1 MCADCQNVVPPPTRS
16 LSSATFSRPP
26 LDMSLNLPELV
37 EWHETHSALHPVFAY
52 PVSGGHVEVLRWFEV
67 ALLVR
72 HEARRL
78 RTLLESKAVTQGFH
92 IVALVINCDTVT
104 YFRTL
109 IGLARA
115 GFTGF
120 PMSPR
125 NSPAAIAHL
134 CNKVGVTHVIRGS
147 EPGLVSLVSEA
158 VELLKAS
165 STTISLPSVSE
176 LPPFTHP
183 RDLSA
188 TDLPYQRRSINEVQ
202 LYVHSSGST
211 GFPKPIPWTYRQIL
225 QLGYVCHFG
234 ERDLTG
240 KVLAIHGVPVYHGL
254 GMMQIGWAATT
265 GIVLSVFEPRS
276 PAIYPTPENH
286 FDALSFTRSD
296 LVLAV
301 PSMIEAW
308 SRDASKVRQL
318 RELMGV
324 IYGGGPL
331 NKEVGDSLVSEG
343 VAVYPLYGSSEC
355 GTVNV
360 IIPADRNSDWE
371 YFRFA
376 SNTTVEM
383 VPSGDGYFEFVML
396 CNSYNSLRVTNTTI
410 RGRPAYATSD
420 LFEKHPSKPGYWK
433 VYGRKDDQIMH
444 SSGEKTNPGPI
455 ESLLG
460 ADPLIRSAV
469 VFGCGQLQAGVLID
483 PITPFDPKN
492 GEELTGFLDSVA
504 PTVQRVNA
512 VVPRHSRILRDMILV
527 SDPGKTFQYTAKG
540 TPRRQ
545 IILKDYQA
553 EVAALYKGQKSTPNF
568 DREPAETWDF
578 QSILELVRSVVR
590 KALDTEILSD
600 DIDLFQHGLDSFHA
614 TCVRHALLHNLPSFP
629 QIDHDNAIENFVYR
643 YPTIT
648 KLARFLNRSVA
659 GLDTAMSVVPV
670 ESKIGAMKA
679 MVKVHGRDF
688 LCAPAKVRSGVSSS
702 QMLNNHDEARVVLI
716 TGTTGTLGSHLLL
729 ELTQDPR
736 VRTIYALN
744 RARRGG
750 KAALVAKQITALS
763 DLGIDGQALLT
774 SERIVLLEADLS
786 ATQFGLSPETFEE
799 MTISVTHIVHNAWP
813 VHFNLSLESFEP
825 SIRDLRC
832 LIDFV
837 LASPRVD
844 KPKFIFTSTIGVF
857 RGSPTHGEFLEES
870 IPPQVAV
877 GMGYSES
884 KWVAEEILLEAV
896 RAANLP
902 ALIVRVGQ
910 LTSSNGNIWKVGEWF
925 PTLVQGSVLLGCL
938 PQLVGTISWLPVKDA
953 AQVIKECMDHPWQ
966 DPIVHLV
973 HPTPVSWEVIES
985 SLSHQLNLPVAEYQ
999 DWLARLEA
1007 LEGRCHADGT
1017 MPSKAMAR
1025 VSSLAPFFKHGRM
1038 LCSPTT
1044 FPFISLANAAKLS
1057 SKLRNREVQP
1067 LSSEDVAGWITCWRK
1082 SGGLVSASEA

>member
-1 MCADCQNVVPPPTRS
+1 MARNVEELKSRREGAIYSETWRGRLLTIAGRFFAIYCVTRVVSCTYNVLFLPSQRSTSNLHYSDLLSNALAYGISRIPSISIQTDDIASFSRQLSLIFVGIIILTSVRYILRGVSRSKFRRVADAAIPRSDYDRHRQPLGRQSFLDHTGIIRSILQASVRKNVVWTLRGLIHGNAYTRELKFRRWFTRAIPALAVANSRTPPHPLPVNMCADCQNVVPPPTRS

-92 IVALVINCDTVT
+92 IVALVINC
-104 YFRTL
+104 
-109 IGLARA
+109 
-115 GFTGF
+115 
-120 PMSPR
+120 
-125 NSPAAIAHL
+125 
-134 CNKVGVTHVIRGS
+134 VGVTHVIRGS

-183 RDLSA
+183 RDLVSA

-202 LYVHSSGST
+202 LYVHSSGDH
-211 GFPKPIPWTYRQIL
+211 GYRL
-225 QLGYVCHFG
+225 
-234 ERDLTG
+234 
-240 KVLAIHGVPVYHGL
+240 
-254 GMMQIGWAATT
+254 
-265 GIVLSVFEPRS
+265 
-276 PAIYPTPENH
+276 
-286 FDALSFTRSD
+286 
-296 LVLAV
+296 
-301 PSMIEAW
+301 AW

-343 VAVYPLYGSSEC
+343 IAVYPLYG
-355 GTVNV
+355 
-360 IIPADRNSDWE
+360 RNSDWE

-433 VYGRKDDQIMH
+433 VYGR
-444 SSGEKTNPGPI
+444 
-455 ESLLG
+455 
-460 ADPLIRSAV
+460 
-469 VFGCGQLQAGVLID
+469 
-483 PITPFDPKN
+483 
-492 GEELTGFLDSVA
+492 FLDSVA

-527 SDPGKTFQYTAKG
+527 SDPGKPFQYTAKG

-553 EVAALYKGQKSTPNF
+553 EVASLYKGQKSSPNF

-578 QSILELVRSVVR
+578 QSILELVRFVVR
-590 KALDTEILSD
+590 KAVDAEILND
-600 DIDLFQHGLDSFHA
+600 DSDLFQHGLDSFHA
-614 TCVRHALLHNLPSFP
+614 TCVRHALLHNLPSLE
-629 QIDHDNAIENFVYR
+629 QIEHDHAIENFVYR

-648 KLARFLNRSVA
+648 KLAVFLAHSIS
-659 GLDTAMSVVPV
+659 GSDTPMSAASV
-670 ESKIGAMKA
+670 ESKVGAMKA

-688 LCAPAKVRSGVSSS
+688 LAPAKVCSCVSSS
-702 QMLNNHDEARVVLI
+702 QMLDDEARVVLI

-729 ELTQDPR
+729 ELNQDPR
-736 VRTIYALN
+736 IQTIYALN
-744 RARRGG
+744 RGRRGG
-750 KAALVAKQITALS
+750 KAALVAQQIAVLS
-763 DLGIDGQALLT
+763 DMDIDGQALLT

-786 ATQFGLSPETFEE
+786 ATRFGLSPETFEQ
-799 MTISVTHIVHNAWP
+799 MKRSVTHIVHNAWP

-857 RGSPTHGEFLEES
+857 RGSSTHGEFLEES

-877 GMGYSES
+877 GMGYTES
-884 KWVAEEILLEAV
+884 KWVAEEIILEAV
-896 RAANLP
+896 RTANLP
-902 ALIVRVGQ
+902 ALVVRVGQ

-938 PQLVGTISWLPVKDA
+938 PQLVGTISWLPAKDA
-953 AQVIKECMDHPWQ
+953 AQVIKEYMDHPWQ

-973 HPTPVSWEVIES
+973 HPTPISWEVIES
-985 SLSHQLNLPVAEYQ
+985 ALSHQLNLPVAQYQ
-999 DWLARLEA
+999 DWLARLET
-1007 LEGRCHADGT
+1007 LESRCHADGT

-1025 VSSLAPFFKHGRM
+1025 DALLSHDVSFDFSGKCGEVVFE
-1038 LCSPTT
+1038 
-1044 FPFISLANAAKLS
+1044 AAES
-1057 SKLRNREVQP
+1057 R
-1067 LSSEDVAGWITCWRK
+1067 GT
-1082 SGGLVSASEA
+1082 GLVQRRCGWLDCVLEEIGRVGQ